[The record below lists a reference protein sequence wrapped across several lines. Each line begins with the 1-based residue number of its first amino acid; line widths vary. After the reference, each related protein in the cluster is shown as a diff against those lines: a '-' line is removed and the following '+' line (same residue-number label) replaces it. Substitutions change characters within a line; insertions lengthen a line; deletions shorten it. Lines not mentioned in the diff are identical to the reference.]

1 MTIKYFAAIAIATF
15 AAGAWFAVHSVQS
28 QKGDCPRPSA
38 ASVTAL
44 FAPCQ
49 TFDTTKGLVTPV
61 EQPAPPPAVLAAR
74 LAESVDPF
82 LSRSGG

>member
-1 MTIKYFAAIAIATF
+1 MRTKSLAAIAIAAF

-28 QKGDCPRPSA
+28 QTYDCPRPSA
-38 ASVTAL
+38 VSVTAL

-49 TFDTTKGLVTPV
+49 TFDTAKDLVTSR
-61 EQPAPPPAVLAAR
+61 EQPAARLAAR

-82 LSRSGG
+82 LRQSGG

>member
-1 MTIKYFAAIAIATF
+1 MRANYLAAIATATF

-28 QKGDCPRPSA
+28 QTDDCPRPSA

-49 TFDTTKGLVTPV
+49 TFDAVKGLVTSA
-61 EQPAPPPAVLAAR
+61 EQTAPPATQLAVR

-82 LSRSGG
+82 LRRSGG

>member
-1 MTIKYFAAIAIATF
+1 MRTKYLAAVAIATF

-28 QKGDCPRPSA
+28 QTDDCPRPSA

-49 TFDTTKGLVTPV
+49 TFDTAKGLATPA
-61 EQPAPPPAVLAAR
+61 EQPAPPATRLAAR

-82 LSRSGG
+82 LHQSGG